1 MKLSDAEIK
10 KILELIDDSGFDYMD
25 LDMGDLRLTVS
36 RGSLS
41 SPDHPHAYPP
51 APDIEPEPSDA
62 APEAAPAPA
71 AGARAQR
78 PGLVAVKAP
87 MVGVFYAAANPE
99 APPFVE
105 KGAPVDADTTL
116 GLIEVMKVY
125 NAIRAGTRGV
135 IAEILVANA
144 EPVSLGQDIF
154 LIEPDAGQ

>member
-1 MKLSDAEIK
+1 
-10 KILELIDDSGFDYMD
+10 
-25 LDMGDLRLTVS
+25 
-36 RGSLS
+36 
-41 SPDHPHAYPP
+41 
-51 APDIEPEPSDA
+51 
-62 APEAAPAPA
+62 
-71 AGARAQR
+71 
-78 PGLVAVKAP
+78 